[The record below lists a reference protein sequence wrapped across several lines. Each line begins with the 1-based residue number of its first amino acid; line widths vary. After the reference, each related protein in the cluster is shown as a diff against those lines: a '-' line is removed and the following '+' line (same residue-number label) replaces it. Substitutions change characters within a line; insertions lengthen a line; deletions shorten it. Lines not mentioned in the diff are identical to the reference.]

1 MSKNKKNSL
10 GLRLDLVAVDN
21 TLDELIDLRGIADD
35 YPEIV
40 EVRDI
45 IHNIRVNS
53 KLGASAAFDKIN
65 STDNFVVATDKGD
78 SIEVWG
84 TSTDVFD
91 LEVAF
96 GIINRAKK
104 NVSENT
110 LYRLFLKTME
120 GDFDD

>member
-1 MSKNKKNSL
+1 MDKNKRNSL

-53 KLGASAAFDKIN
+53 KPSAAKVFDTIN
-65 STDNFVVATDKGD
+65 NAEQFVVAVDDRDK
-78 SIEVWG
+78 ITVCG
-84 TSTDVFD
+84 TSTDAFD
-91 LEVAF
+91 IELAL
-96 GIINRAKK
+96 GLICRAKK
-104 NVSENT
+104 NVNKEM
-110 LYRLFLKTME
+110 LYKLFLKVMD